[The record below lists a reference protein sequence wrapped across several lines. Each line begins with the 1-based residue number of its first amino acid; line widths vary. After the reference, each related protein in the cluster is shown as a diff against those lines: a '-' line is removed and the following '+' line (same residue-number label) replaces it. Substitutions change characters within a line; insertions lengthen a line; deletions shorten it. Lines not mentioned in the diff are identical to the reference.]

1 MWYRIAIGAG
11 LFLLGYTLGRG
22 FRRIEGEQGESR
34 STRIRDSLSPQ
45 ESESAAPPY
54 AATTPG
60 SGGDIV
66 RE

>member
-22 FRRIEGEQGESR
+22 FRRIEGEQGEPR

-45 ESESAAPPY
+45 EQESPEPPY
-54 AATTPG
+54 ATTTPG
-60 SGGDIV
+60 SGGDII

>member
-22 FRRIEGEQGESR
+22 FRRIDADQREPG
-34 STRIRDSLSPQ
+34 STRIRDTLSARDEEP
-45 ESESAAPPY
+45 AY
-54 AATTPG
+54 AATAPS
-60 SGGDIV
+60 SGDDII